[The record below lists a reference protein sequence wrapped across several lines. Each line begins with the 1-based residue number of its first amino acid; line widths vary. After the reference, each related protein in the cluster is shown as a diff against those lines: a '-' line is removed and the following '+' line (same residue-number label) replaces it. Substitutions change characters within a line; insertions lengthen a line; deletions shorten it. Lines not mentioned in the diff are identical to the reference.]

1 MFRKISLLVATVFAA
16 SLLSMQPVT
25 VSAQKAYRAGG
36 MDAPTSD
43 GGVALEAFAK
53 AVGELSKG
61 KMKIEKFHS
70 AKLGPHPE
78 QVRNVKSGAQSMM
91 LVWTSFLAS
100 QYPQAKF
107 IGLPYVFLSFKHL
120 QAFYKS
126 DLFKPTV
133 DALAKDGAVFLD
145 NEWTW
150 WRQDPRGFISVRPV
164 ITPAEMNNLKMR
176 IWESK
181 PAISTWQGF
190 GANTIV
196 VPRAEMYLAFKQ
208 GIIEG
213 GPETIG
219 IAYDQKNV
227 EMGKYFIQTQ
237 EYYQII
243 NILMN
248 KKQFDAL
255 SSDELRILRA
265 GVKVGGE
272 ALRAE
277 SLRGFEVK
285 KTKAMDEYGVSIIQP
300 ALGPWRKA
308 GLKTIKKLEDDGFIP
323 KGFVAKIQALKY

>member
-1 MFRKISLLVATVFAA
+1 MFNRRVLLIGAA
-16 SLLSMQPVT
+16 AAVLAFQP
-25 VSAQKAYRAGG
+25 SAAPAQSDFRAGG
-36 MDAPTSD
+36 MDNPASD
-43 GGVALEAFAK
+43 GGVALDAFAK
-53 AVGELSKG
+53 AVAEMSKG
-61 KMKIEKFHS
+61 AMKLQTFHS
-70 AKLGPHPE
+70 AKLGPHPA

-100 QYPQAKF
+100 EYPQAKV
-107 IGLPYVFLSFKHL
+107 IGLPYVFRDFQHL

-133 DALAKDGAVFLD
+133 DAIAKDGAVFLD
-145 NEWTW
+145 DEWTW

-164 ITPAEMNNLKMR
+164 FTPAEMNNLKMR

-227 EMGKYFIQTQ
+227 EMGKYFIQTS
-237 EYYQII
+237 EYLQII
-243 NILMN
+243 NVLMN
-248 KKQFDAL
+248 KKQYDAL
-255 SSDELRILRA
+255 SSDQRRILKDA
-265 GVKVGGE
+265 VKVGGA

-285 KTKAMDEYGVSIIQP
+285 KKQAMTEYGVSIIQP
-300 ALGPWRKA
+300 AQGPWRKA
-308 GLKTIKKLEDDGFIP
+308 GLKTIEKLENDGFIP
-323 KGFVAKIQALKY
+323 KGYVAKIQALK